1 MRGELD
7 AALHNRLVPAPHRAE
22 EQPPLVVPRVQRDHT
37 AAHLLEESARPEQLV
52 SRDTSPDF
60 DRFCMT
66 RFYYVAVFSVCF
78 TETLRY
84 TVIKKVVKCFYDVA
98 VFLVR
103 VLGHVKRVLD
113 KGKERDRTCETCQ
126 NHFLSWFDKPA
137 ENKGSA
143 LATAPKPRTDRG
155 GCEN

>member
-1 MRGELD
+1 
-7 AALHNRLVPAPHRAE
+7 
-22 EQPPLVVPRVQRDHT
+22 
-37 AAHLLEESARPEQLV
+37 
-52 SRDTSPDF
+52 
-60 DRFCMT
+60 MT

-84 TVIKKVVKCFYDVA
+84 TVIKKVVKSFYYVA

-103 VLGHVKRVLD
+103 VLGPVKRVLD

-137 ENKGSA
+137 ENKRLGA
-143 LATAPKPRTDRG
+143 CNRTQAEDWPR